1 MKNLKSWV
9 PQKPRRGRLVL
20 LAAVALIFLAL
31 TSAYVFSQTHWG
43 RQRLKEVAIE
53 TIKSELGLDATFADM
68 QVGVF
73 PPRIQAFGIT
83 LDDPEHGSFA
93 SADELEIRPSLWA
106 VFMGGVDLDRI
117 TLKGPTLY
125 LLMEDGEIVNLP
137 KPKDTP
143 SGGEVDVPFE
153 HLTIEGAHVR
163 MDIVPLGDAELEGVN
178 AELSRA
184 GYQKIELS
192 LEVAGGAFRHAKGIE
207 KVQGAMLRGEASP
220 EQIEVNRF
228 AFVSPF
234 VKLYLQDGRLAFP
247 IGSDYQGQ
255 ARTRINLAHVHNLP
269 HGLALPP
276 MRGVIDVQGEIER
289 TEEGPV
295 TEGLLVVEEGQI
307 DQWGLGNITLPWKAD
322 TKRIKIEDGIAQLI
336 AGGGTVGVGAELKLD
351 DSLSLEAKLN
361 LKDIEFHKLMGQ
373 LGVSQNA
380 IVQWTLSGSAGIKG
394 TLDPLQLDGPIKVDT
409 RDFKVTN
416 GPWHSSESVRII
428 SVPTANVAGM
438 VRVRPDALR
447 FDRLSAQ
454 TPKSRLRGSVKLG
467 FDNDLHVEVASNDL
481 DVSDPSP
488 LLEFPLAGKG
498 SARIEVSGTF
508 QDPQV
513 AGHMKLDD
521 FAFNTFPL
529 GNVESD
535 VRLEHGGLA
544 VRFPS
549 VTMKKRDSSLVAKD
563 FVLDFRDE
571 RFLTTANIKA
581 EKLAL
586 ADFYHIFHFEDDERF
601 EPFQGHVA
609 GDIDVKYT
617 RGFPGDKPSGTMV
630 TDLDLS
636 VPDAVLN
643 GYAFERGLFKGQW
656 RWIHWDRGYQ
666 GGILT
671 VNEAVLKKKRLGQA
685 KEGES
690 LRASQQGTVQLSG
703 KMDLGGKLN
712 MNVAADRIRIA
723 NTEGLADRMP
733 GVSGVFGMVGRV
745 KGTAAV
751 PYADMDVDISDLT
764 YQNVPLGSGRAYV
777 RLTDRDDPWIQA
789 AAKWDPRTPP
799 SDAQCGAARAG
810 FYHGRWP
817 ADPPVRTKDGPQPA
831 LEKPMAFVICGK
843 GLDQRLT
850 VDMAIGRTSTLPLRG
865 RLRMRDFSLNGLAN
879 RWLDPSSGGR
889 VTGEF
894 FFDGG
899 GMKDFEHWNGYAHFD
914 TLALHSGDVDVRND
928 GPVQVTFDGGDYKFE
943 RAHFLGPSSDLTL
956 RGGGQIGGAIATS
969 ILAETDLSLLQT
981 LSPMVRDAG
990 GKLKLELR
998 LSGMPTDPE
1007 VIGIA
1012 ELENGELAVA
1022 SFSERLSDL
1031 NGKVRFSSR
1040 RVSIEAFEA
1049 EFAGGRVRIS
1059 GDAKLRDLSLHEYD
1073 LRIQGEDFVLHPA
1086 TGVEVAGDTDL
1097 RLRWQDGERLPVL
1110 SGIVDLDRV
1119 VYSRP
1124 MVLLQNLSL
1133 GELSKQKRTDYSQYF
1148 AHKDR
1153 LALNIRIRAQ
1163 DNIRIANNV
1172 IDAELRIQD
1181 DEQPFRIVGTDQR
1194 FGALGSL
1201 EITRGT
1207 FLFRNVNFDIRRGI
1221 IDFDDPTKLSPNFN
1235 VEAQTEIRRTT
1246 GLGPS
1251 WRISLRLYGSSE
1263 TFRLETSSE
1272 PALSQEDIVLLL
1284 TMGMTRAEA
1293 DQLQTGDLTGTAA
1306 LEALATVT
1314 GINREVRRAVPIID
1328 DFQISS
1334 QYSPVTNQ
1342 PEPKI
1347 TVGKRLSD
1355 RLRMSASTGLGD
1367 SRQIQ
1372 TALEWRL
1379 SDQTSIQTA
1388 YDNINAETA
1397 SSLGN
1402 IGLDIRWRL
1411 EFK

>member
-1 MKNLKSWV
+1 M
-9 PQKPRRGRLVL
+9 
-20 LAAVALIFLAL
+20 ALFFLAV

-53 TIKSELGLDATFADM
+53 TIKTELGLDATFADM

-73 PPRIQAFGIT
+73 PPRIQAFGIK
-83 LDDPEHGSFA
+83 LDDPEYGSFA
-93 SADELEIRPSLWA
+93 AADELEIRPSLLA

-117 TLKGPTLY
+117 MLKGPTLY

-137 KPKDTP
+137 KPKDTTG
-143 SGGEVDVPFE
+143 GGEVDVPFE
-153 HLTIEGAHVR
+153 ELKIEGARVR

-178 AELSRA
+178 ADLTRV
-184 GYQKIELS
+184 GYQKIALS

-220 EQIEVNRF
+220 EKIEVERF

-234 VKLYLQDGRLAFP
+234 VKLYLQNGRLAFP

-255 ARTRINLAHVHNLP
+255 ARTRVNLTHIPNLP
-269 HGLALPP
+269 LGLELPP
-276 MRGVIDVQGEIER
+276 MRGVIDVQAKLER

-295 TEGLLVVEEGQI
+295 TSGLVVIEDGQI
-307 DQWGLGNITLPWKAD
+307 DQWGLGTIALPWEANEQ
-322 TKRIKIEDGIAQLI
+322 RIKINDGIANLI
-336 AGGGTVGVGAELKLD
+336 ADGGTVNINAELKLD
-351 DSLSLEAKLN
+351 EQLSLKADLG
-361 LKDIEFHKLMGQ
+361 LGDIEFHKLMGQ

-380 IVQWTLSGSAGIKG
+380 IVQWTLSGKASIKG
-394 TLDPLQLDGPIKVDT
+394 TLDPLKLDGPIKVDT

-416 GPWHSSESVRII
+416 GPWHAADSLRIIGVPSASVR
-428 SVPTANVAGM
+428 GM

-447 FDRLSAQ
+447 FDRLYAQ

-467 FDNDLHVEVASNDL
+467 FDNDLHVEVATNAL

-498 SARIEVSGTF
+498 SAQVEVKGTF
-508 QDPQV
+508 QDPKV
-513 AGHMKLDD
+513 TGHMKLSD

-535 VRLEHGGLA
+535 MQLEHGGLA
-544 VRFPS
+544 VRFPAVS
-549 VTMKKRDSSLVAKD
+549 VKKRESSFVAKD
-563 FVLDFRDE
+563 LILDFRDE
-571 RFLTTANIKA
+571 RFLTQANIA
-581 EKLAL
+581 ADKLAL
-586 ADFYHIFHFEDDERF
+586 KDFYHIFHFENDERF
-601 EPFQGHVA
+601 EAFEGHVNGA
-609 GDIDVKYT
+609 IDVKYT
-617 RGFPGDKPSGTMV
+617 RGFPGDQPSGTMV
-630 TDLDLS
+630 TDLDLH
-636 VPDAVLN
+636 VPEAMLN
-643 GYAFERGLFKGQW
+643 GYSFERGVFKGQW
-656 RWIHWDRGYQ
+656 KWTHWDRGYE

-671 VNEAVLKKKRLGQA
+671 IDEAVLKKARLDE
-685 KEGES
+685 KEEGES

-703 KMDLGGKLN
+703 KMNLGGKLN
-712 MNVAADRIRIA
+712 LTVAADRIRIA

-733 GVSGVFGMVGRV
+733 GVTGVIGMVGRIQ
-745 KGTAAV
+745 GTAAV
-751 PYADMDVDISDLT
+751 PYADMDVDLSDVT
-764 YQNVPLGSGRAYV
+764 YDRVPLGNARAYV
-777 RLTDRDDPWIQA
+777 RLTDRDDPWVKA
-789 AAKWDPRTPP
+789 AASWNPRTPP
-799 SDAQCGAARAG
+799 TDQQCAAARAG

-817 ADPPVRTKDGPQPA
+817 ADPPVRTKDGPRPA
-831 LEKPMAFVICGK
+831 LEKPMAFLICGK
-843 GLDQRLT
+843 GLEQKLSLDL
-850 VDMAIGRTSTLPLRG
+850 AIGRTSSLPLRG
-865 RLRMRDFSLNGLAN
+865 RLRMQDFSLNGLAN
-879 RWLDPSSGGR
+879 RWLDAGSGGR
-889 VTGEF
+889 ITGEF

-899 GMKDFEHWNGYAHFD
+899 GIKDFEHWNGFAHFD
-914 TLALHSGDVDVRND
+914 TLALHSGDVNVRND
-928 GPVQVTFDGGDYKFE
+928 GPVRVNFDGGHFHFE
-943 RAHFLGPSSDLTL
+943 RAHFLGPASDLSL
-956 RGGGQIGGAIATS
+956 HGGGKVGGELATS
-969 ILAETDLSLLQT
+969 INAETDLSLLET

-998 LSGMPTDPE
+998 LSGLPTDPE
-1007 VIGIA
+1007 VIGNA
-1012 ELENGELAVA
+1012 QLEGGELALA
-1022 SFSERLSDL
+1022 SFDERLSNL
-1031 NGKVRFSSR
+1031 NGRVRFSSR
-1040 RVSIEAFEA
+1040 RISIEGFEA
-1049 EFAGGRVRIS
+1049 EFAGGRVRIA
-1059 GDAKLRDLSLHEYD
+1059 GDAKLRDLSLSEYD
-1073 LRIQGEDFVLHPA
+1073 LRIEGNDFVLHP
-1086 TGVEVAGDTDL
+1086 TLGVEVAGDTDL
-1097 RLRWQDGERLPVL
+1097 RLRWENGERLPML
-1110 SGIVDLDRV
+1110 SGTVDLERV

-1133 GELSKQKRTDYSQYF
+1133 GELSKQKRTDFSQYF
-1148 AHKDR
+1148 ANKDR
-1153 LALNIRIRAQ
+1153 LALNIRVRAQ

-1181 DEQPFRIVGTDQR
+1181 EEQPFRIVGTDQR
-1194 FGALGSL
+1194 FGALGSVA
-1201 EITRGT
+1201 ITRGT

-1221 IDFDDPTKLSPNFN
+1221 IDFDDPTKISPNFN

-1251 WRISLRLYGSSE
+1251 WRIFLRLYGSSE

-1342 PEPKI
+1342 PEPRI
-1347 TVGKRLSD
+1347 TVGKRLAD
-1355 RLRMSASTGLGD
+1355 DLRMSASTGLGD

-1379 SDQTSIQTA
+1379 SDKTSIQTA